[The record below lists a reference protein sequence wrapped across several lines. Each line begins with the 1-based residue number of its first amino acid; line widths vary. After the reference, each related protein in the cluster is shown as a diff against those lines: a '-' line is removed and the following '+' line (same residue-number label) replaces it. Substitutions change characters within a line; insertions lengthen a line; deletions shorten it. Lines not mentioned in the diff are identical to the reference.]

1 MRLLSMRLHCPG
13 RPTQRGKQTLTAQIG
28 KYMLGL
34 TVSMASSWALAAD
47 AAPSSISDKTE
58 QRKSYAEAQQALS
71 QSRYS
76 DYRKLVQQLEHYPLK
91 PYLEYRYIT
100 RRLSRVD
107 NGEIDQF
114 LAAYPGSY
122 LAEKLER
129 LWVEKLAD
137 ARRWEDVIR
146 YYRAD
151 NSTTELQ
158 CLALRARINT
168 GDKSALSEVAP
179 LWNVSHSQHK
189 ACDPVFAAWMNAGM
203 LNDDIAW
210 QRFEKTMQTR
220 QRSLARYI
228 SKQMTPAVRKHA
240 DLYYEADGNPR
251 VLANM
256 KRFSQQSER
265 MQSIILNGLQRLSLR
280 DAKQAIDLW
289 HKYDAQQ
296 LFADQARID
305 TQRYIAVRLLRQGYT
320 DDAEALL
327 ASTPALST
335 ETVTEWLIRD
345 ALRKQDWPRVQ
356 KWISQL
362 PAEEQGSERW
372 SYWLARALL
381 QSGEND
387 EQAQQLYSQVA
398 QTRSFYGFL
407 AADILQQEYELVD
420 KPVQIEAPLS
430 AKVADNPGVIRAKEL
445 FIIGENLDARRE
457 WYHTTRAMG
466 EQEVIAAGKLAES
479 WGWHRNGI
487 QAMIQASYWDDLQT
501 RFPIAYREHVD
512 VTAKETAISPHLL
525 YAIARQESAF
535 TPDARSSAGA
545 LGLMQLLPSTAKQTA
560 HRSGMSFSTYDLL
573 KPETNIALGGRYL
586 GQLLNEF
593 DGNRILAAAAY
604 NAGPNRVKKWLNKD
618 QSTQLPYDIWI
629 ETIPYRETRGYVQ
642 NVLAY
647 SVIYGY
653 RLGEKMPFITQ
664 GEADKSL

>member
-1 MRLLSMRLHCPG
+1 MLLPNG
-13 RPTQRGKQTLTAQIG
+13 T
-28 KYMLGL
+28 
-34 TVSMASSWALAAD
+34 LAAN

-58 QRKSYAEAQQALS
+58 QRKTYAEAQQALG

-76 DYRKLVQQLEHYPLK
+76 DYQQLVQQLEHYSLK

-107 NGEIDQF
+107 NAEVDQF
-114 LAAYPGSY
+114 LSAYPESY
-122 LAEKLER
+122 LANKLER

-137 ARRWEDVIR
+137 TRRWEDVIR

-151 NSTTELQ
+151 NSTTELH
-158 CLALRARINT
+158 CLSLRARLNT
-168 GDKSALSEVAP
+168 GDKTALDEVAP
-179 LWNVSHSQHK
+179 LWNVSQSQHK
-189 ACDPVFAAWMNAGM
+189 ACDPVFAAWMDAGL

-210 QRFEKTMQTR
+210 QRFEKTMHAR

-228 SKQMTPAVRKHA
+228 SKQMTPEVKKLA
-240 DLYYEADGNPR
+240 DLYYEVDSNPR
-251 VLANM
+251 LLSKM

-420 KPVQIEAPLS
+420 KPVQIEAPIS
-430 AKVADNPGVIRAKEL
+430 DQVAENPGIIRAKEL
-445 FIIGENLDARRE
+445 FIIGENLNARRE
-457 WYHTTRAMG
+457 WYHTTRSMD

-618 QSTQLPYDIWI
+618 QATQLPFDIWI

-653 RLGEKMPFITQ
+653 RLGEKLPFITP

>member
-1 MRLLSMRLHCPG
+1 
-13 RPTQRGKQTLTAQIG
+13 
-28 KYMLGL
+28 MLGFAL
-34 TVSMASSWALAAD
+34 SVTLASATE
-47 AAPSSISDKTE
+47 APPSAISDKSE
-58 QRKSYAEAQQALS
+58 QRKTYAEAQQALG

-76 DYRKLVQQLEHYPLK
+76 EYRNLVQQLEHYPLK

-100 RRLSRVD
+100 RRLSRVS
-107 NGEIDQF
+107 NNEIDQF
-114 LAAYPGSY
+114 LAEYPGSY
-122 LAEKLER
+122 LADKLER
-129 LWVEKLAD
+129 LWVEKLAENRQWD
-137 ARRWEDVIR
+137 DVIR

-151 NSTTELQ
+151 NSTTSLQ
-158 CLALRARINT
+158 CLALRARLNT
-168 GDKSALSEVAP
+168 GDKSALEEVAP
-179 LWNVSHSQHK
+179 LWNVSRSQPNE
-189 ACDPVFAAWMNAGM
+189 CDPVFAAWMDAG
-203 LNDDIAW
+203 LLDDAIAW
-210 QRFEKTMQTR
+210 QRFEKTMQAR

-228 SKQMTPAVRKHA
+228 SRQMTPAVQKQA
-240 DLYYEADGNPR
+240 DLYYDVDANPR
-251 VLANM
+251 LLKDM
-256 KRFSQQSER
+256 TRFSEQSER

-280 DAKQAIDLW
+280 DAKLAIELW

-356 KWISQL
+356 KWIAQL
-362 PAEEQGSERW
+362 PSDEQNSERW
-372 SYWLARALL
+372 RYWQARALL
-381 QSGEND
+381 QTSD
-387 EQAQQLYSQVA
+387 DTDKAQQLYTQVA

-407 AADILQQEYELVD
+407 AADILKQDYELVD
-420 KPVQIEAPLS
+420 KPVQIAPPVTEL
-430 AKVADNPGVIRAKEL
+430 VAENPGVVRAKEL
-445 FIIGENLDARRE
+445 FIIGENLNARRE
-457 WYHTTRAMG
+457 WYHTTRSMS
-466 EQEVIAAGKLAES
+466 EPEVIAAGKLAES

-512 VTAKETAISPHLL
+512 ITAKETAIAPHLL

-593 DGNRILAAAAY
+593 NGNRILAAAAY

-618 QSTQLPYDIWI
+618 QATQLPFDIWI

-653 RLGEKMPFITQ
+653 RLGEKLPFITP